1 MFRKVIQ
8 LAEIENPQPPPPKPS
23 TVKMVV
29 GPGPKKVTAKT
40 PIPVKI
46 SQVKKVEKR
55 DLPADSNG
63 DVPTAKKPKE
73 ASEPESGETTEE
85 TTEGL
90 EMNVEEEDEESA
102 PPPASKGRGRP
113 KGSTKV
119 KVSSSE

>member
-8 LAEIENPQPPPPKPS
+8 LAEIENPQPQPKPS
-23 TVKMVV
+23 AVKMVV
-29 GPGPKKVTAKT
+29 GPGHKKTFSTTRT

-63 DVPTAKKPKE
+63 DVPTAKKAKE
-73 ASEPESGETTEE
+73 ASESEEGAE

-90 EMNVEEEDEESA
+90 EMNVEEEGEGEDEEST
-102 PPPASKGRGRP
+102 PPPKGRGRP
-113 KGSTKV
+113 KGSTKA
-119 KVSSSE
+119 KVRINE